1 MEYQKIITLLDSKPN
16 HPSKFKTNTW
26 VEIND
31 ESRGKCNEDNQIRF
45 IIIII
50 IIIINSLF

>member
-16 HPSKFKTNTW
+16 HRSKFKTNTW

-50 IIIINSLF
+50 IINSLF